1 MVLGRCQRKSGI
13 SPALRTG
20 PALPV
25 EAPEGNGKYGFKKR
39 RETATN
45 EIHNKPNRQVP
56 QA

>member
-13 SPALRTG
+13 SSALRTG

-25 EAPEGNGKYGFKKR
+25 EALEGNGKYGFKKR
-39 RETATN
+39 RETPIN
-45 EIHNKPNRQVP
+45 GIHNKSKRQVP